1 LRILWKPAHVADLA
15 DCVLYAYSKARVR
28 VPIGTIFKLFLVACW
43 YVSYYAYI
51 IYTYTYVYGCTRP
64 RARYNGQRTMAMCV
78 GSSPISNI
86 VFRMSCFVCCVLY
99 YCMMYFRCTLARNS
113 RRGRGEFVLH
123 KISRSTA
130 RGDVAGCI
138 LRSYLPLLS
147 KRRMPRSEPALFSP
161 QYTQGRATR
170 AHSHSHFHFHP
181 RNCCGL
187 WPWWRVE

>member
-1 LRILWKPAHVADLA
+1 MFLTMHISYIHTHTCMYAHAPGQDTM
-15 DCVLYAYSKARVR
+15 
-28 VPIGTIFKLFLVACW
+28 G
-43 YVSYYAYI
+43 
-51 IYTYTYVYGCTRP
+51 
-64 RARYNGQRTMAMCV
+64 NGQWPCAWALLQLA
-78 GSSPISNI
+78 IL
-86 VFRMSCFVCCVLY
+86 CFVCRVSCVVLLY
-99 YCMMYFRCTLARNS
+99 DMYFRCTCTLTPARNS
-113 RRGRGEFVLH
+113 RRGRGGFVLH